1 MYNRHVE
8 IINKGE
14 KVKNLTDNQK
24 KAMDIFYT
32 EFIETSD
39 FTGED
44 PENPVE
50 YVFINELIDAL
61 VDKGW
66 TVKAAEGTV
75 GSLCET
81 KFMELAIE
89 KGPFGHKED
98 LWAVYGEEVA

>member
-1 MYNRHVE
+1 MR
-8 IINKGE
+8 
-14 KVKNLTDNQK
+14 NLTDNQE
-24 KAMDIFYT
+24 KAMKIFER
-32 EFIETSD
+32 EFINNSD
-39 FTGED
+39 FTGEN
-44 PENPVE
+44 PENPME

-81 KFMELAIE
+81 EFMELAIE

-98 LWAVYGEEVA
+98 LWAIYGEVA

>member
-1 MYNRHVE
+1 VSNKK
-8 IINKGE
+8 KGE
-14 KVKNLTDNQK
+14 KMKNLTDNQK
-24 KAMDIFYT
+24 KAMDIFYKK
-32 EFIETSD
+32 FIEISD
-39 FTGED
+39 FTCEN
-44 PENPVE
+44 PENPME

-81 KFMELAIE
+81 EFMELAIE

-98 LWAVYGEEVA
+98 LWAIYGEVA